1 MLLEVERKLCLSIE
15 SCFFFKE
22 RHRSAGGG
30 SRRSR
35 SGSRGHISR
44 RRHRRRRDESGSR
57 GSRTSR
63 AGTPLRDEPDAPP
76 TEPRRPPRERPPLPM
91 SLPLPKF
98 AVQLLR
104 AAPAQPRSLPPAPAS
119 PPRPPS
125 ASSSSGGSAPHSPSL
140 EERIRSLDEKYER
153 WTGSRAHA
161 DAPDRARLRH
171 RLLELD
177 VNEVKPSEVVLSL
190 LAKRSVF
197 DEDSERL
204 EGAARAPSPASSPHS
219 LTTTVPRVLRYPFP
233 VHFVSTSAVA
243 GTTITTSDSNNISLP
258 ESEEMERIHSTS
270 IDRVNKYPEIENL
283 HESRLRIRTPSTDR
297 TALDFIEKKSSP
309 SIERNRLEPDSDH
322 EINESK
328 RRNSSIFNIEES
340 KPFISAGG
348 FDKTNLDRSLEHN
361 VNSEF
366 QEQTAEKNILKEN
379 RGSCEDKLPTIK
391 KEDNV
396 EEKSF
401 HKTNDTIIAKY
412 ERNCFRDEIK
422 LRNQEVIKQETKQVD
437 IQFNQHEKYIFKN
450 EYDSKTESIIQ
461 EDIKQQL
468 EQESKLHESSFR
480 MKKEIERCKEKSFQN
495 HVTKETISY
504 KVHTANHL
512 NAINYVGLMKKN
524 SEPNQDN
531 RHNDKNV
538 KEKCEGSTFALQE
551 DKTGKENI
559 DCIRSLEESKVT
571 SNLLF
576 SPDRTVTEN
585 DKIQE
590 DSNKSD
596 RDKIKNRD
604 RNDKEIEKERSKSNK
619 SCKVDRIDKDRK
631 TKEELINVK
640 LNIEKVD
647 KIKIEKESEKMTE
660 KADKP
665 KHNDEKGSRHEN
677 HKKEKVERERKR
689 DLIEVDILTKG
700 LKREE
705 KHKHDRSRKDSDS
718 KREIKKENDASKSR
732 KSSRDESSRDICRKD
747 STDSTTS
754 RASHDSS
761 KSKDLEI
768 DDSKSRIK
776 STDVSHKYDVDR
788 EVTKTHDNKLDNKLK
803 IKEEKDFREK
813 HFIHKV
819 KEEKESDEHNYKNKI
834 DTYLDGSAKSKSD
847 VSEKQRHY
855 SVDSPSVDSKRKE
868 RLNSCSSLPSHI
880 GHKRRMSS
888 QDSMDCLNEDVKKSR
903 QLERRESKDSRSI
916 ERHKTTKFSKGHFA
930 KIIESKTKDDKK
942 NQVKPPDDLFL
953 SIKGNENKDIDKN
966 KTGKKSPS
974 QGNEEKSVLSSDASS
989 ESIQNNIDFLAT
1001 LELRSSE
1008 EDERQ
1013 KAMRKEMKEKKR
1025 IQQLQ
1030 QIQELQMQQD
1040 ALQQAELSHKIKDE
1054 RKVKNEDKK
1063 KECAREKRM
1072 STDRKSKDER
1082 NDPNKRRNRK
1092 QVQSTDTSDSDE
1104 PKKHSIFDIIDDEPT
1119 YISMYDK
1126 VKARSCKNM
1135 QKQEEEKRQEKIKA
1149 KFSQLKQS
1157 RAKREEKKRSSWDE
1171 DSDSDNERRKS
1182 HKASMDS
1189 SSDDDQIVV
1198 QSKRREKSHG
1208 SSLDYGRS
1216 RTNEYYDAGSNEEDS
1231 RNKLSR
1237 KNSRTRIMSDTSDDE
1252 NNKRNINRSPSFID
1266 KIKKEIISDSES
1278 SQKCKDAELQE
1289 ASDDKVKKT
1298 SLLNLFG
1305 KSDSEDNRMKSSI
1318 DIESDYRMSFAK
1330 SYPNDISSENE
1341 SIPPNRN
1348 ISELRK
1354 KHKKKQKKYK
1364 FSFSDDDTKLDNAH
1378 ETSEIDTKHKISD
1391 KSRRH
1396 SNRKEKRKDKI
1407 RESIDTD
1414 EIRDDKMKV
1423 KKERCSPNQSYDIVT
1438 EAVSNNNKK
1447 EGKMEDIFGPLSDE
1461 SDRDSGNVST
1471 KTDALPLDFET
1482 QISNSNEKPMTNND
1496 EIKIK
1501 EKDDIRRKREKKRKD
1516 KRHFVKDDDN
1526 SLDVDAV
1533 SKAIEA
1539 RLFADTSNI
1548 DESRP
1553 KSDNISD
1560 FVSQTSELDLKYRDI
1575 HFKRESLS
1583 FNKYSD
1589 KSRKESREKK
1599 KKKKKNR
1606 EDRQSRKEHHHGYH
1620 HEKIQKLDGNYT
1632 IYTENNP
1639 QLSPKTMLLDIP
1651 LPNDIQKVELTDK
1664 SDDSKSLSESP
1675 SLPRITDSPP
1685 FLIQSDE
1692 NNDTKV
1698 NVRDTSCRLVVDDEI
1713 DIDYDLTR
1721 NIEVNDIPMPPPI
1734 DNIVQDISEV
1744 PLPKDPPLNIET
1756 NQQSALK
1763 SFNVEIEVDTDVKM
1777 SEEAVRSIPDLE
1789 KETEKQSEKIIN
1801 DSHCKAEKKIEEK
1814 PRAVI
1819 SQEETEDAVAA
1830 LLGES
1835 FGGKANTFDDCYEE
1849 VENNT
1854 VHQIEIENTPTENE
1868 VIPEEDAEEMRQAV
1882 QNLNASEMEIKPAT
1896 PLSDNDLLLIDTDTE
1911 ETEDINQEAI
1921 ERLPVNVTTNQNLN
1935 NNTKISIAQ
1944 TTEASSI
1951 IVTKPKTN
1959 IVQAVTK
1966 ESTDVSKKSIEDK
1979 IKPTTTKSEIIQQI
1993 TSTATPVI
2001 TSWTLSNNK
2010 LTEPHL
2016 LNIPSSTANR
2026 DSSENKPTHITANI
2040 VQIKTPQ
2047 NQNVQINN
2055 SLRPIINPSR
2065 VNPPYQVI
2073 NQMIRPQIP
2082 SIQPP
2087 TIKIP
2092 DSHIIYQKPQ
2102 GIVISP
2108 RMSNEPILLSPK
2120 TSQQSESMTSPRL
2133 TNMAILST
2141 SSQNINSVGLASPT
2155 ALQQRS
2161 PGQVTVVRMQQP
2173 PLSPIQTMHIPHGA
2187 RTMVSPNRPNSVLV
2201 QTQGA
2206 PIHFNRLP
2214 VTPVLAPISKQIN
2227 PNNVIQQS
2235 KPSAVNNAHLIQQ
2248 QKNSGECR
2256 KSENIV
2262 ESAKVILSPTR
2273 LPSSGNHTIM
2283 TQNRLIPMQNALH
2296 VSNIN
2301 SALHL
2306 SNKVLMS
2313 NKSQLIEK
2321 RENQVNKSEHNHVSL
2336 PLPPSPIIHVAN
2348 VSHSTSSII
2357 QGAVKSNMCNFQE
2370 TPVNRGLGSN
2380 VIHSINSQRLL
2391 TTSPITNVLHLDA
2404 NKGSPS
2410 VLSMAS
2416 TKPPCTLSK
2425 SDSSN
2430 SVVVTTSSLANVVMT
2445 PLLLKSPSP
2454 KAPIRLHSRSE
2465 SDHTENNVSMSLLSH
2480 SQRDLDSQLGDKNV
2494 ETSKD
2499 SGYDNSVSAPP
2510 STSPVESIGKCET
2523 DFEELLKDNTN
2534 EIKLSNDP
2542 DKKVEI
2548 NVGKTITLIAQS
2560 TDKKENIDIEITEK
2574 EENPALI
2581 SKPLGQELTKINSE
2595 NDYSLPIIEKQE
2607 NNLIENDLKVVK
2619 EEKPDDSVSTIK
2631 DKDDKISP
2639 SYEINDSTRNPDSR
2653 ENKEQF
2659 FALLT
2664 PNQNATNE
2672 IKSLEES
2679 DYWTAKDVNI
2689 ESVIKK
2695 VDSLCNDNPDE
2706 NKVDIKNVSTL
2717 VTKEENKVKTETDV
2731 PITSVSERELNTVET
2746 PKFESTDEEN
2756 KLEVFPTESN
2766 FTEEHFVEKNTT
2778 IGKRGGRNGRG
2789 KRSDKNQDRIQTRQI
2804 AKPSRGTS
2812 KRGRGRLKV
2821 DKKVKN
2827 LVSRNLNN
2835 MPGDVYDFHEDS
2847 GDETVTSPNKNE
2859 VRPRLILTIK
2869 SPLSGH
2875 SNAIPTS
2882 TLSITQKDQ
2891 LKSTEKSK
2899 EEKSE
2904 VFASPSTNTRKSRRL
2919 QEKDIQR
2926 STVDDII
2933 DDVIKSS
2940 TGQYK
2945 NKESNK
2951 KRSTR
2956 QTGAKTNVDK
2966 VSQSDTR
2973 KSPRGVKRLRDRSLS
2988 DASLDSSDENVKR
3001 DDGVKEAKILK
3012 LVEPVNAVKVDTET
3026 TMKITST
3033 TTTVAVPPSVNT
3045 TPIMKPPK
3053 KMISEISA
3061 KLASAFEAAA
3071 NATNRVSGGSP
3082 IVHERPPL
3090 PDRPLSDRAPIPDRP
3105 PLTERP
3111 PEMERLVPA
3120 VDPFPTVPC
3129 EVDAADA
3136 GYVRRI
3142 VDNVPSNM
3150 MPVGATEATDARV
3163 QSPALPHRPPS
3174 AHHPP
3179 DRATPILVR

>member
-1 MLLEVERKLCLSIE
+1 
-15 SCFFFKE
+15 
-22 RHRSAGGG
+22 
-30 SRRSR
+30 
-35 SGSRGHISR
+35 
-44 RRHRRRRDESGSR
+44 
-57 GSRTSR
+57 
-63 AGTPLRDEPDAPP
+63 
-76 TEPRRPPRERPPLPM
+76 M

-204 EGAARAPSPASSPHS
+204 EGAARAPSPATSPHS
-219 LTTTVPRVLRYPFP
+219 LSTTVPRVLRYPFP
-233 VHFVSTSAVA
+233 VHSVATSAVA
-243 GTTITTSDSNNISLP
+243 SSTITTSVSNNNSLP

-270 IDRVNKYPEIENL
+270 IDRVNKYPEIENF
-283 HESRLRIRTPSTDR
+283 HESRLRTRTPSTDR
-297 TALDFIEKKSSP
+297 TALDFIEKKLSP
-309 SIERNRLEPDSDH
+309 SIERNRLEPDS
-322 EINESK
+322 ENERHDSK
-328 RRNSSIFNIEES
+328 RRNSSIFNTEEN

-348 FDKTNLDRSLEHN
+348 FDQTNLDRSLEHN
-361 VNSEF
+361 INADF
-366 QEQTAEKNILKEN
+366 QEQTADKNILKEN
-379 RGSCEDKLPTIK
+379 RGSCEDKLPMIK

-401 HKTNDTIIAKY
+401 HKTSDTIIAKY
-412 ERNCFRDEIK
+412 ERNCFYDEIK
-422 LRNQEVIKQETKQVD
+422 LRNQETKVIKQETKQVD

-480 MKKEIERCKEKSFQN
+480 MKKEAERCKEKSFQN
-495 HVTKETISY
+495 LVTKETISY
-504 KVHTANHL
+504 KVHSANHL

-531 RHNDKNV
+531 RHHDKNS

-559 DCIRSLEESKVT
+559 DCIRSLDKSLEELKVV

-576 SPDRTVTEN
+576 SPDRTITEN

-590 DSNKSD
+590 DTNKSD
-596 RDKIKNRD
+596 RDKIKHRD
-604 RNDKEIEKERSKSNK
+604 RVDKDIEKERSKSNK

-647 KIKIEKESEKMTE
+647 KIKIEKESEKITE

-705 KHKHDRSRKDSDS
+705 KHKHDRSKKDSDS
-718 KREIKKENDASKSR
+718 KREIKKENDTSKSR
-732 KSSRDESSRDICRKD
+732 KTSRDESSRDICRKD

-761 KSKDLEI
+761 KSKDLDNIE
-768 DDSKSRIK
+768 DSKSRFK
-776 STDVSHKYDVDR
+776 STDVTHKYDVDR
-788 EVTKTHDNKLDNKLK
+788 EIMKTHDNKLDNKIK
-803 IKEEKDFREK
+803 IKEEKDYGEK
-813 HFIHKV
+813 HLIHKI
-819 KEEKESDEHNYKNKI
+819 KEEKESNEHNYKNKI
-834 DTYLDGSAKSKSD
+834 DTYLDGSTKSKSD

-888 QDSMDCLNEDVKKSR
+888 QDSMDCLNEDIKKSR

-942 NQVKPPDDLFL
+942 SQVKAPDDSFL
-953 SIKGNENKDIDKN
+953 SIKGSENKDTNIDKS
-966 KTGKKSPS
+966 KTVKKSPS

-989 ESIQNNIDFLAT
+989 ESLQNNIDFLAT

-1040 ALQQAELSHKIKDE
+1040 ALQQAELSNKIKDE
-1054 RKVKNEDKK
+1054 RKVKNDEKK
-1063 KECAREKRM
+1063 KECVREKRM

-1189 SSDDDQIVV
+1189 STDDDHKVI
-1198 QSKRREKSHG
+1198 QSKNREKSHG
-1208 SSLDYGRS
+1208 SSLDYGCS
-1216 RTNEYYDAGSNEEDS
+1216 RTNEYYDAGSNEEES

-1252 NNKRNINRSPSFID
+1252 NTKRNINRSLSFID
-1266 KIKKEIISDSES
+1266 KIKKEIFSDSES
-1278 SQKCKDAELQE
+1278 SQKCKDTELQE

-1305 KSDSEDNRMKSSI
+1305 KSDSEDNRIKSSI
-1318 DIESDYRMSFAK
+1318 DIESDYRMSFTK
-1330 SYPNDISSENE
+1330 SYLNDISSENE

-1348 ISELRK
+1348 ICELRK
-1354 KHKKKQKKYK
+1354 KHKKKQKKYM
-1364 FSFSDDDTKLDNAH
+1364 FSFSDEDTKLDTAH
-1378 ETSEIDTKHKISD
+1378 ETTSEIDAKHKISD

-1396 SNRKEKRKDKI
+1396 SNKKEKRKDKI

-1423 KKERCSPNQSYDIVT
+1423 KKERRSPNQSYDLVT
-1438 EAVSNNNKK
+1438 ETISNNNKK

-1461 SDRDSGNVST
+1461 SDRDSGNVSN
-1471 KTDALPLDFET
+1471 KTEALPSDFET
-1482 QISNSNEKPMTNND
+1482 QIINSNEKLTTNND

-1501 EKDDIRRKREKKRKD
+1501 EKDDIRRKKEKKRKD
-1516 KRHFVKDDDN
+1516 KRNFVKDDDN

-1560 FVSQTSELDLKYRDI
+1560 FVSQTSDLDLKYGDI
-1575 HFKRESLS
+1575 HFKRESMS

-1620 HEKIQKLDGNYT
+1620 HEKIQKLDGNCT
-1632 IYTENNP
+1632 VYTENNP

-1685 FLIQSDE
+1685 FLIQSGD

-1698 NVRDTSCRLVVDDEI
+1698 SECHTPSRLVVDDEVN
-1713 DIDYDLTR
+1713 IDYDLTR

-1756 NQQSALK
+1756 TQQSALT

-1777 SEEAVRSIPDLE
+1777 SEEAVRSIPNLE
-1789 KETEKQSEKIIN
+1789 KEPEKQSEKIIN
-1801 DSHCKAEKKIEEK
+1801 DCKAEKKIDEK

-1854 VHQIEIENTPTENE
+1854 VHQIEIENTPIENE
-1868 VIPEEDAEEMRQAV
+1868 VVPEEDAEEMRQAV
-1882 QNLNASEMEIKPAT
+1882 QNLNASEMEIKPGT
-1896 PLSDNDLLLIDTDTE
+1896 PVSDNDLLLIDTDTE
-1911 ETEDINQEAI
+1911 ETEETNEEAI
-1921 ERLPVNVTTNQNLN
+1921 ERLPVSITTNQTLN

-1951 IVTKPKTN
+1951 IITKPKTT
-1959 IVQAVTK
+1959 IQAVTK

-1979 IKPTTTKSEIIQQI
+1979 IKLITTKSENIQQI

-2040 VQIKTPQ
+2040 VQIKAPQ

-2073 NQMIRPQIP
+2073 NQMIRPQLS

-2092 DSHIIYQKPQ
+2092 DSHIIYQKSQ

-2173 PLSPIQTMHIPHGA
+2173 PLSPIQTMHIPHGS

-2206 PIHFNRLP
+2206 PRHFNRLP

-2227 PNNVIQQS
+2227 PTNVIQQS
-2235 KPSAVNNAHLIQQ
+2235 KPSVVNNAQLIHQ
-2248 QKNSGECR
+2248 QKNSGDCR
-2256 KSENIV
+2256 KSESIA
-2262 ESAKVILSPTR
+2262 ESAKIILSPTR
-2273 LPSSGNHTIM
+2273 LPSSGNHTVM

-2306 SNKVLMS
+2306 SNKVLMN
-2313 NKSQLIEK
+2313 NKNQLIEK
-2321 RENQVNKSEHNHVSL
+2321 RENQINKSEHNHVSL
-2336 PLPPSPIIHVAN
+2336 PFASSPIIHVAN
-2348 VSHSTSSII
+2348 VSHSTSMIH
-2357 QGAVKSNMCNFQE
+2357 GAGKSNMCNFQE

-2404 NKGSPS
+2404 NKGSPA
-2410 VLSMAS
+2410 VLAS

-2425 SDSSN
+2425 TDSSN
-2430 SVVVTTSSLANVVMT
+2430 SIVVTTSSLANVVMT

-2454 KAPIRLHSRSE
+2454 KATIRLHSRSE
-2465 SDHTENNVSMSLLSH
+2465 SDHTENNVPMSLLSH
-2480 SQRDLDSQLGDKNV
+2480 SQRDLNSQLSDKNV

-2499 SGYDNSVSAPP
+2499 SGYENSASVPP
-2510 STSPVESIGKCET
+2510 STSPLESVGKCGT

-2548 NVGKTITLIAQS
+2548 NVGKSITLIAQS
-2560 TDKKENIDIEITEK
+2560 QDKKENIDFGITEK
-2574 EENPALI
+2574 EENPAPI
-2581 SKPLGQELTKINSE
+2581 SKPLGQELTKINNE
-2595 NDYSLPIIEKQE
+2595 NDYSIPIIQKIE
-2607 NNLIENDLKVVK
+2607 NNSIENDLKVVK
-2619 EEKPDDSVSTIK
+2619 QEKPDDIATIK

-2639 SYEINDSTRNPDSR
+2639 SYEINDNTKNPDSR

-2672 IKSLEES
+2672 IKSLEEN

-2706 NKVDIKNVSTL
+2706 NKDDIKNVSSL
-2717 VTKEENKVKTETDV
+2717 VTKEENKVKTETDTS
-2731 PITSVSERELNTVET
+2731 ITSVSESELNTVET
-2746 PKFESTDEEN
+2746 PKVESKEEDN

-2766 FTEEHFVEKNTT
+2766 CTEENFVEKIATT
-2778 IGKRGGRNGRG
+2778 GKRGGRNGRG
-2789 KRSDKNQDRIQTRQI
+2789 KRSEKNQDRIQTRQI
-2804 AKPSRGTS
+2804 TKPSRGTS

-2827 LVSRNLNN
+2827 LVSSNLNN

-2847 GDETVTSPNKNE
+2847 GDETVTSPNKSE

-2875 SNAIPTS
+2875 SNAIATS

-2891 LKSTEKSK
+2891 LKSTEKPK

-2973 KSPRGVKRLRDRSLS
+2973 KSPRGVKRSRDRSLS

-3012 LVEPVNAVKVDTET
+3012 LVEPVSAVEVDTDAA
-3026 TMKITST
+3026 MKITTT
-3033 TTTVAVPPSVNT
+3033 TTTVVVSPSVNS

-3071 NATNRVSGGSP
+3071 NGTNRVSGASP
-3082 IVHERPPL
+3082 IIHERPPL
-3090 PDRPLSDRAPIPDRP
+3090 SDRHLSDRAPIPDRP
-3105 PLTERP
+3105 PLSDRP
-3111 PEMERLVPA
+3111 PELERLAPA

-3136 GYVRRI
+3136 GYVCRI